1 MTALAQSSLVA
12 RWRQRF
18 GGQRRNRA
26 RPRPVAALGYLVHG
40 PVIENLVEIE
50 NLVLVVLYDEPQPDG
65 RLALRLAG
73 FSGARMPWGIAW
85 GGPQQSKFFKDLLL
99 RPVSGARGLRL
110 DASRARLPQLA
121 MKTEQSLAILPP
133 RWWYRRLRWS
143 VVSAESA
150 SLARKAPVARS
161 AWSARRA
168 KCPLRDLARWW
179 SPS

>member
-85 GGPQQSKFFKDLLL
+85 GGPCPGQ
-99 RPVSGARGLRL
+99 GAYGWTPPGLG
-110 DASRARLPQLA
+110 SRSLP
-121 MKTEQSLAILPP
+121 
-133 RWWYRRLRWS
+133 
-143 VVSAESA
+143 
-150 SLARKAPVARS
+150 
-161 AWSARRA
+161 
-168 KCPLRDLARWW
+168 
-179 SPS
+179 